1 MSDPQQNKDEAV
13 EETFISHLVELR
25 DRIIRAGVSVIV
37 VFIGLVYW
45 APDIFK
51 LLARP
56 LMQNLPKDGKM
67 IVTDVTGS
75 FFVPMKVT
83 MLVAFVIALPFVLY
97 QIWAF
102 VAPGLYQHE
111 KKLVAPLVGSS
122 YTLFLCGMAF
132 AYFVVFPTIFRV
144 MAHYN
149 APLGA
154 EMTTD
159 IDNYL
164 SFVLTMF
171 IAFGVTFEVPIVVVL
186 LARMGVVSIKKL
198 KEIRPYVIVGAF
210 VISAVVTP
218 PDVFS
223 QLILAIPLI
232 VLYEAGIIA
241 ARIDRRQGWR
251 EEAGRRGGCGV
262 GFVRRH
268 EQSKKG
274 SFARSVPLA
283 FCSCANRCASTL
295 SLVALTLIALVV
307 LGQLRRARLGR
318 TLADRHVHVQFLV
331 LAHQVDLHRRPRLD
345 LRDDVQQ
352 ARGVGD
358 RVVVDADEDV
368 ARLDARLVGRSALQH
383 ARDDRARFL
392 RQARTIPRSP
402 ASRPAAR
409 RRSSRASPCPS

>member
-1 MSDPQQNKDEAV
+1 VSDPQQNQGDAP

-25 DRIIRAGVSVIV
+25 DRIIRAGISVIV
-37 VFIGLVYW
+37 VFLGLVYW
-45 APDIFK
+45 APDIFR

-83 MLVAFVIALPFVLY
+83 MLVALVIALPVVLY

-102 VAPGLYQHE
+102 VAPGLHQHE
-111 KKLVAPLVGSS
+111 KKLVVPLVGSS
-122 YTLFLCGMAF
+122 YALFLCGMAF

-186 LARMGVVSIKKL
+186 LVRMGILSVKKL
-198 KEIRPYVIVGAF
+198 REIRPYVIVGAF

-232 VLYEAGIIA
+232 ILYEAGIIA
-241 ARIDRRQGWR
+241 ARLIVGKQPVVK
-251 EEAGRRGGCGV
+251 EE
-262 GFVRRH
+262 
-268 EQSKKG
+268 E
-274 SFARSVPLA
+274 
-283 FCSCANRCASTL
+283 STPT
-295 SLVALTLIALVV
+295 S
-307 LGQLRRARLGR
+307 
-318 TLADRHVHVQFLV
+318 
-331 LAHQVDLHRRPRLD
+331 
-345 LRDDVQQ
+345 
-352 ARGVGD
+352 
-358 RVVVDADEDV
+358 
-368 ARLDARLVGRSALQH
+368 
-383 ARDDRARFL
+383 
-392 RQARTIPRSP
+392 
-402 ASRPAAR
+402 
-409 RRSSRASPCPS
+409 

>member
-1 MSDPQQNKDEAV
+1 MSDPQQTQDEGT

-25 DRIIRAGVSVIV
+25 DRIIRAGLAVIV
-37 VFIGLVYW
+37 VFVGLVYW
-45 APDIFK
+45 APDIFR

-83 MLVAFVIALPFVLY
+83 MLVAFVIALPIVLY

-111 KKLVAPLVGSS
+111 KKLVGPLVGSS

-171 IAFGVTFEVPIVVVL
+171 LAFGVTFEVPIIVVL
-186 LARMGVVSIKKL
+186 LVRMNVLTIKKL
-198 KEIRPYVIVGAF
+198 REIRPYVIVGAF
-210 VISAVVTP
+210 IISAVVTP

-241 ARIDRRQGWR
+241 ARLIVGKQTAVTD
-251 EEAGRRGGCGV
+251 EA
-262 GFVRRH
+262 
-268 EQSKKG
+268 S
-274 SFARSVPLA
+274 
-283 FCSCANRCASTL
+283 AS
-295 SLVALTLIALVV
+295 
-307 LGQLRRARLGR
+307 
-318 TLADRHVHVQFLV
+318 D
-331 LAHQVDLHRRPRLD
+331 
-345 LRDDVQQ
+345 
-352 ARGVGD
+352 
-358 RVVVDADEDV
+358 
-368 ARLDARLVGRSALQH
+368 
-383 ARDDRARFL
+383 
-392 RQARTIPRSP
+392 
-402 ASRPAAR
+402 
-409 RRSSRASPCPS
+409 

>member
-1 MSDPQQNKDEAV
+1 VSDPQQNQDEGT

-25 DRIIRAGVSVIV
+25 DRIIRAGLAVIV

-45 APDIFK
+45 APDIFR

-83 MLVAFVIALPFVLY
+83 MLVAFVIALPVVLY

-111 KKLVAPLVGSS
+111 KKLVVPLVASS

-186 LARMGVVSIKKL
+186 LVRMNVVTLKKL

-241 ARIDRRQGWR
+241 ARLI
-251 EEAGRRGGCGV
+251 
-262 GFVRRH
+262 VRKQPIAV
-268 EQSKKG
+268 ED
-274 SFARSVPLA
+274 
-283 FCSCANRCASTL
+283 AS
-295 SLVALTLIALVV
+295 
-307 LGQLRRARLGR
+307 
-318 TLADRHVHVQFLV
+318 
-331 LAHQVDLHRRPRLD
+331 
-345 LRDDVQQ
+345 
-352 ARGVGD
+352 
-358 RVVVDADEDV
+358 
-368 ARLDARLVGRSALQH
+368 
-383 ARDDRARFL
+383 
-392 RQARTIPRSP
+392 SP
-402 ASRPAAR
+402 PG
-409 RRSSRASPCPS
+409 

>member
-1 MSDPQQNKDEAV
+1 MSDPQQPKEEPV

-25 DRIIRAGVSVIV
+25 DRIMRAGAAVIV
-37 VFIGLVYW
+37 VFVSLVYW
-45 APDIFK
+45 APNIFK

-56 LMQNLPKDGKM
+56 LMQNLPRAGKM

-83 MLVAFVIALPFVLY
+83 MLVTFVIVLPIVLY

-111 KKLVAPLVGSS
+111 KKLVGPLVFSS

-171 IAFGVTFEVPIVVVL
+171 LCFGMTFEVPIVVVL
-186 LARMGVVSIKKL
+186 LARMGVVSLAKL
-198 KEIRPYVIVGAF
+198 KQIRPYVIVGAF

-232 VLYEAGIIA
+232 ILYEVGLIA
-241 ARIDRRQGWR
+241 AR
-251 EEAGRRGGCGV
+251 
-262 GFVRRH
+262 
-268 EQSKKG
+268 
-274 SFARSVPLA
+274 
-283 FCSCANRCASTL
+283 
-295 SLVALTLIALVV
+295 LVV
-307 LGQLRRARLGR
+307 
-318 TLADRHVHVQFLV
+318 
-331 LAHQVDLHRRPRLD
+331 PK
-345 LRDDVQQ
+345 
-352 ARGVGD
+352 
-358 RVVVDADEDV
+358 DALKSDSNEV
-368 ARLDARLVGRSALQH
+368 TVK
-383 ARDDRARFL
+383 
-392 RQARTIPRSP
+392 
-402 ASRPAAR
+402 
-409 RRSSRASPCPS
+409 

>member
-1 MSDPQQNKDEAV
+1 M
-13 EETFISHLVELR
+13 R

-45 APDIFK
+45 APDIFR

-111 KKLVAPLVGSS
+111 KKLVVPLVGSS

-223 QLILAIPLI
+223 QLILAVPLI

-241 ARIDRRQGWR
+241 ARIVVGKDGVKKQE
-251 EEAGRRGGCGV
+251 EEA
-262 GFVRRH
+262 
-268 EQSKKG
+268 
-274 SFARSVPLA
+274 
-283 FCSCANRCASTL
+283 
-295 SLVALTLIALVV
+295 
-307 LGQLRRARLGR
+307 
-318 TLADRHVHVQFLV
+318 
-331 LAHQVDLHRRPRLD
+331 
-345 LRDDVQQ
+345 
-352 ARGVGD
+352 
-358 RVVVDADEDV
+358 
-368 ARLDARLVGRSALQH
+368 
-383 ARDDRARFL
+383 
-392 RQARTIPRSP
+392 
-402 ASRPAAR
+402 AAE
-409 RRSSRASPCPS
+409 

>member
-1 MSDPQQNKDEAV
+1 VSDPQLNKDPAV
-13 EETFISHLVELR
+13 EETFMSHLIELR
-25 DRIIRAGVSVIV
+25 DRIIRAGISVIV

-45 APDIFK
+45 APNIFR

-83 MLVAFVIALPFVLY
+83 MMVALVIALPVVLY

-111 KKLVAPLVGSS
+111 KKLVVPLVGSS

-171 IAFGVTFEVPIVVVL
+171 LAFGVTFEVPIVVVIL
-186 LARMGVVSIKKL
+186 NKMGFVTLKKL
-198 KEIRPYVIVGAF
+198 KKVRPYVIVGAF

-223 QLILAIPLI
+223 QLILAVPL
-232 VLYEAGIIA
+232 VLLYEVGIIA
-241 ARIDRRQGWR
+241 ARLIVGKDKV
-251 EEAGRRGGCGV
+251 EE
-262 GFVRRH
+262 
-268 EQSKKG
+268 E
-274 SFARSVPLA
+274 
-283 FCSCANRCASTL
+283 
-295 SLVALTLIALVV
+295 
-307 LGQLRRARLGR
+307 
-318 TLADRHVHVQFLV
+318 
-331 LAHQVDLHRRPRLD
+331 
-345 LRDDVQQ
+345 
-352 ARGVGD
+352 
-358 RVVVDADEDV
+358 E
-368 ARLDARLVGRSALQH
+368 
-383 ARDDRARFL
+383 
-392 RQARTIPRSP
+392 
-402 ASRPAAR
+402 PAAT
-409 RRSSRASPCPS
+409 PD

>member
-1 MSDPQQNKDEAV
+1 VSDPQHKQDEGT

-25 DRIIRAGVSVIV
+25 DRIIRAGLAVIV
-37 VFIGLVYW
+37 VFVGLVYW
-45 APDIFK
+45 APDIFR

-56 LMQNLPKDGKM
+56 LMMNLPKDGKM

-83 MLVAFVIALPFVLY
+83 MLVAFVIALPIVLY

-111 KKLVAPLVGSS
+111 KKLVGPLVGSS

-186 LARMGVVSIKKL
+186 LVRMNVLTIKKL

-223 QLILAIPLI
+223 QLILAIPLVI
-232 VLYEAGIIA
+232 LYEAGIIA
-241 ARIDRRQGWR
+241 ARLI
-251 EEAGRRGGCGV
+251 V
-262 GFVRRH
+262 GKQPAPPV
-268 EQSKKG
+268 
-274 SFARSVPLA
+274 
-283 FCSCANRCASTL
+283 
-295 SLVALTLIALVV
+295 
-307 LGQLRRARLGR
+307 
-318 TLADRHVHVQFLV
+318 
-331 LAHQVDLHRRPRLD
+331 
-345 LRDDVQQ
+345 
-352 ARGVGD
+352 
-358 RVVVDADEDV
+358 ED
-368 ARLDARLVGRSALQH
+368 
-383 ARDDRARFL
+383 
-392 RQARTIPRSP
+392 
-402 ASRPAAR
+402 
-409 RRSSRASPCPS
+409 ASPPA

>member
-1 MSDPQQNKDEAV
+1 
-13 EETFISHLVELR
+13 
-25 DRIIRAGVSVIV
+25 
-37 VFIGLVYW
+37 
-45 APDIFK
+45 
-51 LLARP
+51 
-56 LMQNLPKDGKM
+56 
-67 IVTDVTGS
+67 
-75 FFVPMKVT
+75 
-83 MLVAFVIALPFVLY
+83 VLY

-111 KKLVAPLVGSS
+111 KKLVVPLVASS

-186 LARMGVVSIKKL
+186 LVRMNVVTLKKL

-241 ARIDRRQGWR
+241 ARLI
-251 EEAGRRGGCGV
+251 
-262 GFVRRH
+262 VRKQPIAV
-268 EQSKKG
+268 ED
-274 SFARSVPLA
+274 
-283 FCSCANRCASTL
+283 AS
-295 SLVALTLIALVV
+295 
-307 LGQLRRARLGR
+307 
-318 TLADRHVHVQFLV
+318 
-331 LAHQVDLHRRPRLD
+331 
-345 LRDDVQQ
+345 
-352 ARGVGD
+352 
-358 RVVVDADEDV
+358 
-368 ARLDARLVGRSALQH
+368 
-383 ARDDRARFL
+383 
-392 RQARTIPRSP
+392 SP
-402 ASRPAAR
+402 PG
-409 RRSSRASPCPS
+409 

>member
-1 MSDPQQNKDEAV
+1 MSRAHARSSILPRAGVSDPQQNPGDAP

-25 DRIIRAGVSVIV
+25 DRIIRAGLAVIV
-37 VFIGLVYW
+37 VFLGLVYW

-56 LMQNLPKDGKM
+56 LMDNLPKDGKM

-83 MLVAFVIALPFVLY
+83 MLVALVIALPIVLY

-122 YTLFLCGMAF
+122 YFLFLCGMAF
-132 AYFVVFPTIFRV
+132 AYFLVFPTIFRV

-164 SFVLTMF
+164 SFVLGMF

-186 LARMGVVSIKKL
+186 LVRMGVLSLKKL
-198 KEIRPYVIVGAF
+198 KEMRPYVIVGAF
-210 VISAVVTP
+210 VVAAVVTP

-223 QLILAIPLI
+223 QLMLALP
-232 VLYEAGIIA
+232 
-241 ARIDRRQGWR
+241 
-251 EEAGRRGGCGV
+251 
-262 GFVRRH
+262 
-268 EQSKKG
+268 
-274 SFARSVPLA
+274 
-283 FCSCANRCASTL
+283 
-295 SLVALTLIALVV
+295 LVV
-307 LGQLRRARLGR
+307 LFEIGL
-318 TLADRHVHVQFLV
+318 LA
-331 LAHQVDLHRRPRLD
+331 
-345 LRDDVQQ
+345 
-352 ARGVGD
+352 
-358 RVVVDADEDV
+358 
-368 ARLDARLVGRSALQH
+368 
-383 ARDDRARFL
+383 ARFFVPKKPVEEGE
-392 RQARTIPRSP
+392 AGNGE
-402 ASRPAAR
+402 AAG
-409 RRSSRASPCPS
+409 

>member
-1 MSDPQQNKDEAV
+1 MSDPQHTKEEPV

-25 DRIIRAGVSVIV
+25 DRIVRAGASVIV
-37 VFIGLVYW
+37 VFIALVYW

-56 LMQNLPKDGKM
+56 LMQNLPRDGKM

-111 KKLVAPLVGSS
+111 KKLVAPLVFGS

-186 LARMGVVSIKKL
+186 LARMGVVSIQKL
-198 KEIRPYVIVGAF
+198 KQIRPYVIVGAF

-223 QLILAIPLI
+223 QLILAIPLV
-232 VLYEAGIIA
+232 VLYEAGI
-241 ARIDRRQGWR
+241 
-251 EEAGRRGGCGV
+251 
-262 GFVRRH
+262 
-268 EQSKKG
+268 
-274 SFARSVPLA
+274 
-283 FCSCANRCASTL
+283 
-295 SLVALTLIALVV
+295 VA
-307 LGQLRRARLGR
+307 
-318 TLADRHVHVQFLV
+318 
-331 LAHQVDLHRRPRLD
+331 
-345 LRDDVQQ
+345 
-352 ARGVGD
+352 
-358 RVVVDADEDV
+358 
-368 ARLDARLVGRSALQH
+368 ARLVIGK
-383 ARDDRARFL
+383 DG
-392 RQARTIPRSP
+392 IKNEE
-402 ASRPAAR
+402 AA
-409 RRSSRASPCPS
+409 AEQ

>member
-1 MSDPQQNKDEAV
+1 MSDPQNQNEGT

-25 DRIIRAGVSVIV
+25 DRIIRAGISVIV
-37 VFIGLVYW
+37 VFVGLVYW
-45 APDIFK
+45 APDIFR

-56 LMQNLPKDGKM
+56 LMNNLPKDGKM

-83 MLVAFVIALPFVLY
+83 MLVAFVIALPIVLY

-111 KKLVAPLVGSS
+111 KKLVGPLVGSS

-171 IAFGVTFEVPIVVVL
+171 LAFGVTFEVPIVVVL
-186 LARMGVVSIKKL
+186 LVRMNVLTIKKL

-241 ARIDRRQGWR
+241 ARLFVSKPAIAA
-251 EEAGRRGGCGV
+251 EEESEG
-262 GFVRRH
+262 
-268 EQSKKG
+268 
-274 SFARSVPLA
+274 
-283 FCSCANRCASTL
+283 N
-295 SLVALTLIALVV
+295 
-307 LGQLRRARLGR
+307 
-318 TLADRHVHVQFLV
+318 
-331 LAHQVDLHRRPRLD
+331 
-345 LRDDVQQ
+345 
-352 ARGVGD
+352 
-358 RVVVDADEDV
+358 
-368 ARLDARLVGRSALQH
+368 
-383 ARDDRARFL
+383 
-392 RQARTIPRSP
+392 
-402 ASRPAAR
+402 AA
-409 RRSSRASPCPS
+409 P

>member
-1 MSDPQQNKDEAV
+1 VSDPQKSQDEGA

-25 DRIIRAGVSVIV
+25 DRIIRAGLAVIV
-37 VFIGLVYW
+37 VFVGLVYW
-45 APDIFK
+45 APDIFR

-83 MLVAFVIALPFVLY
+83 MLVAFVIALPIVLY

-111 KKLVAPLVGSS
+111 KKLVGPLVGSS

-186 LARMGVVSIKKL
+186 LVRMNVVTLKKL

-241 ARIDRRQGWR
+241 ARLI
-251 EEAGRRGGCGV
+251 V
-262 GFVRRH
+262 GK
-268 EQSKKG
+268 QP
-274 SFARSVPLA
+274 A
-283 FCSCANRCASTL
+283 
-295 SLVALTLIALVV
+295 VV
-307 LGQLRRARLGR
+307 E
-318 TLADRHVHVQFLV
+318 
-331 LAHQVDLHRRPRLD
+331 
-345 LRDDVQQ
+345 
-352 ARGVGD
+352 
-358 RVVVDADEDV
+358 DA
-368 ARLDARLVGRSALQH
+368 
-383 ARDDRARFL
+383 
-392 RQARTIPRSP
+392 TPP
-402 ASRPAAR
+402 A
-409 RRSSRASPCPS
+409 

>member
-1 MSDPQQNKDEAV
+1 VSDPQHTQDEGT

-25 DRIIRAGVSVIV
+25 DRIIRAGLAVVV
-37 VFIGLVYW
+37 VFVGLVYW
-45 APDIFK
+45 APDIFR

-83 MLVAFVIALPFVLY
+83 MLVAFVIALPIVLY

-111 KKLVAPLVGSS
+111 KKLVGPLVGSS

-186 LARMGVVSIKKL
+186 LVRMNVVTLKKL

-210 VISAVVTP
+210 IISAVVTP

-241 ARIDRRQGWR
+241 ARLI
-251 EEAGRRGGCGV
+251 V
-262 GFVRRH
+262 GK
-268 EQSKKG
+268 Q
-274 SFARSVPLA
+274 P
-283 FCSCANRCASTL
+283 
-295 SLVALTLIALVV
+295 VV
-307 LGQLRRARLGR
+307 I
-318 TLADRHVHVQFLV
+318 
-331 LAHQVDLHRRPRLD
+331 
-345 LRDDVQQ
+345 
-352 ARGVGD
+352 
-358 RVVVDADEDV
+358 ED
-368 ARLDARLVGRSALQH
+368 
-383 ARDDRARFL
+383 
-392 RQARTIPRSP
+392 
-402 ASRPAAR
+402 
-409 RRSSRASPCPS
+409 ASPPPSQ

>member
-1 MSDPQQNKDEAV
+1 MSDPQQTQDEGT
-13 EETFISHLVELR
+13 EETFISHIVELR
-25 DRIIRAGVSVIV
+25 DRIIRAGLAVIV

-45 APDIFK
+45 APDIFR

-83 MLVAFVIALPFVLY
+83 MMVAFVIALPVVLY

-111 KKLVAPLVGSS
+111 KKLVVPLVGSS
-122 YTLFLCGMAF
+122 YVLFLCGMAF

-154 EMTTD
+154 QMTTD

-171 IAFGVTFEVPIVVVL
+171 LAFGITFEVPIVVVL
-186 LARMGVVSIKKL
+186 LVRMNLLTIKKL

-232 VLYEAGIIA
+232 VLYELGIIA
-241 ARIDRRQGWR
+241 ARI
-251 EEAGRRGGCGV
+251 
-262 GFVRRH
+262 FVAKR
-268 EQSKKG
+268 
-274 SFARSVPLA
+274 P
-283 FCSCANRCASTL
+283 
-295 SLVALTLIALVV
+295 VAI
-307 LGQLRRARLGR
+307 
-318 TLADRHVHVQFLV
+318 
-331 LAHQVDLHRRPRLD
+331 
-345 LRDDVQQ
+345 
-352 ARGVGD
+352 
-358 RVVVDADEDV
+358 ED
-368 ARLDARLVGRSALQH
+368 
-383 ARDDRARFL
+383 
-392 RQARTIPRSP
+392 PSP
-402 ASRPAAR
+402 PN
-409 RRSSRASPCPS
+409 

>member
-1 MSDPQQNKDEAV
+1 MSDPQQNKEEVV

-241 ARIDRRQGWR
+241 ARIVVGKDAVKKQE
-251 EEAGRRGGCGV
+251 EEA
-262 GFVRRH
+262 
-268 EQSKKG
+268 
-274 SFARSVPLA
+274 
-283 FCSCANRCASTL
+283 
-295 SLVALTLIALVV
+295 
-307 LGQLRRARLGR
+307 
-318 TLADRHVHVQFLV
+318 
-331 LAHQVDLHRRPRLD
+331 
-345 LRDDVQQ
+345 
-352 ARGVGD
+352 
-358 RVVVDADEDV
+358 
-368 ARLDARLVGRSALQH
+368 
-383 ARDDRARFL
+383 
-392 RQARTIPRSP
+392 
-402 ASRPAAR
+402 AAE
-409 RRSSRASPCPS
+409 

>member
-1 MSDPQQNKDEAV
+1 VSDPQHKQDEGT

-25 DRIIRAGVSVIV
+25 DRIIRAGLAVIV
-37 VFIGLVYW
+37 VFVGLVYW
-45 APDIFK
+45 APDIFR

-56 LMQNLPKDGKM
+56 LMMNLPKDGKM

-83 MLVAFVIALPFVLY
+83 MLVAFVIALPIVLY

-111 KKLVAPLVGSS
+111 KKLVGPLVGSS
-122 YTLFLCGMAF
+122 YTLFLRGMAF

-186 LARMGVVSIKKL
+186 LVRMNVLTIKKL

-223 QLILAIPLI
+223 QLILAIPLVI
-232 VLYEAGIIA
+232 LYEAGIIA
-241 ARIDRRQGWR
+241 ARLI
-251 EEAGRRGGCGV
+251 V
-262 GFVRRH
+262 GKQPAPPV
-268 EQSKKG
+268 
-274 SFARSVPLA
+274 
-283 FCSCANRCASTL
+283 
-295 SLVALTLIALVV
+295 
-307 LGQLRRARLGR
+307 
-318 TLADRHVHVQFLV
+318 
-331 LAHQVDLHRRPRLD
+331 
-345 LRDDVQQ
+345 
-352 ARGVGD
+352 
-358 RVVVDADEDV
+358 ED
-368 ARLDARLVGRSALQH
+368 
-383 ARDDRARFL
+383 
-392 RQARTIPRSP
+392 
-402 ASRPAAR
+402 
-409 RRSSRASPCPS
+409 ASPPA

>member
-1 MSDPQQNKDEAV
+1 MSDPQKSQNEGT

-25 DRIIRAGVSVIV
+25 DRIIRAGLAVIV
-37 VFIGLVYW
+37 VFVGLVYW
-45 APDIFK
+45 APDIFR

-83 MLVAFVIALPFVLY
+83 MLVAFVIALPIVLY

-111 KKLVAPLVGSS
+111 KKLVGPLVGSS

-186 LARMGVVSIKKL
+186 LVRMNVVTLKKL

-241 ARIDRRQGWR
+241 ARLI
-251 EEAGRRGGCGV
+251 V
-262 GFVRRH
+262 GKQPAIV
-268 EQSKKG
+268 
-274 SFARSVPLA
+274 
-283 FCSCANRCASTL
+283 
-295 SLVALTLIALVV
+295 
-307 LGQLRRARLGR
+307 
-318 TLADRHVHVQFLV
+318 
-331 LAHQVDLHRRPRLD
+331 
-345 LRDDVQQ
+345 
-352 ARGVGD
+352 
-358 RVVVDADEDV
+358 ED
-368 ARLDARLVGRSALQH
+368 
-383 ARDDRARFL
+383 
-392 RQARTIPRSP
+392 
-402 ASRPAAR
+402 
-409 RRSSRASPCPS
+409 ASPPG